1 MLGLRNKKGGFMN
14 YQHLKNFITERVRQ
28 NDIFVPAMILFLVR
42 NDGWGTKE
50 QIARLIYIFDYKHE
64 LAYYE
69 TIVEK
74 FSAVL
79 LENYNI
85 VVKEEEKYILRTWPL
100 SDSEI
105 NDIVARCSRV
115 ANGFFS
121 STPAT
126 QALIKE
132 KGELNS

>member
-1 MLGLRNKKGGFMN
+1 MS
-14 YQHLKNFITERVRQ
+14 ERVRQ

-50 QIARLIYIFDYKHE
+50 QIARLIYIFDYKQD

-79 LENYNI
+79 LEDYNI
-85 VVKEEEKYILRTWPL
+85 VSKEGEKYKLRTWPL

-121 STPAT
+121 STKAT
-126 QALIKE
+126 QALTAQKE
-132 KGELNS
+132 S